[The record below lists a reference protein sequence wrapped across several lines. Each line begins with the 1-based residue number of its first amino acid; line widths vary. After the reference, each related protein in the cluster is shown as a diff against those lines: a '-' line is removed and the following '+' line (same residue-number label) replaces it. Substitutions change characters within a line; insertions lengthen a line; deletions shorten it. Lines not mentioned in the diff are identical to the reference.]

1 MRKILVSTCLLG
13 QRITGSRVR
22 YNDGDVPCTD
32 ERFLRWHAEGRFVHI
47 CPEVVGGLSTP
58 RPRARIID
66 DRVIAEDGSDVSA
79 AYEWG
84 AQAALSLVRK
94 HDIRL
99 AILKQDSP
107 SCGSRFVF
115 SEDFSRRVA
124 GQGRTAALLR
134 QHGVRVFGEDEL
146 DFVERE
152 LESESSG
159 D

>member
-1 MRKILVSTCLLG
+1 MRKILVSQCLLG
-13 QRITGSRVR
+13 QKITGRRVR

-32 ERFLRWHAEGRFVHI
+32 ERFLHWHAEGRFVHI
-47 CPEVVGGLSTP
+47 CPEVIGGLSTP
-58 RPRARIID
+58 RPRARLIG

-84 AQAALSLVRK
+84 AQAALALVRK

-107 SCGSRFVF
+107 SCGSRFIF
-115 SEDFSRRVA
+115 SEDFSRRIF
-124 GQGRTAALLR
+124 GHGRTAALLR
-134 QHGVRVFGEDEL
+134 QNGVRVFGEDEL

-152 LESESSG
+152 LEGENSG
-159 D
+159 E